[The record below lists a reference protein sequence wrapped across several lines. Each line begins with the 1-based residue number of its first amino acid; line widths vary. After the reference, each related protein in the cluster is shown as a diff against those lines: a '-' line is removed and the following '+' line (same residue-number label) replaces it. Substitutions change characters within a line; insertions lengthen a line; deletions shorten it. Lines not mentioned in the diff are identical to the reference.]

1 MDAIASER
9 YRFVLYGG
17 AIGGGKTIW
26 GLSTLLIM
34 CQLFP
39 KSRWCVVRE
48 NSEKIRTTTIPSF
61 RKLNP
66 SGKLRENPF
75 EYTHPNGSV
84 ILFKGENYDQDKEG
98 FWLRGLEVNGFLF
111 EEINECQEQTLD
123 IAFSRAG
130 RWECEPRPRPVILA
144 TCNPSN
150 NWVKTRIYDHWRAST
165 LPDKWLYIP
174 AKVTDNP
181 HLTEDYLEQLKY
193 LPRHKYMSLVEGDWD
208 VQLKVGGEFYKSFEM
223 EKHIG
228 SCPYD
233 PALPLHIS
241 WDDNVVPYLPCGI
254 FQLQGKELRMVAEIT
269 GINPYNTI
277 KAVCN
282 EIKRLYPNHNTG
294 MFVYGDAT
302 AEKQDTK
309 IEKGMS
315 FYRIVAQELAQYH
328 PKMRVTPSNP
338 SVIQRG
344 NFINSCLEHN
354 YKGIRFTVD
363 TSCKETIKDFVL
375 LKEAS
380 DGTKLKEMATDPI
393 TKARFQ
399 KVGHFTDLTDY
410 IFCSAFA
417 VEFDAY
423 QRGPGDSTM
432 MASRSP
438 LKRNSY

>member
-1 MDAIASER
+1 MDAIASEQ

-315 FYRIVAQELAQYH
+315 FYRIVAQELAQYQ

-380 DGTKLKEMATDPI
+380 DGTKLKEMATDPV

>member
-1 MDAIASER
+1 MCR
-9 YRFVLYGG
+9 QN
-17 AIGGGKTIW
+17 W
-26 GLSTLLIM
+26 GNI
-34 CQLFP
+34 
-39 KSRWCVVRE
+39 E
-48 NSEKIRTTTIPSF
+48 
-61 RKLNP
+61 
-66 SGKLRENPF
+66 GKLIKTFTENF
-75 EYTHPNGSV
+75 LDKGFSKYVKKFSRSQTLYELTWENGSQIV
-84 ILFKGENYDQDKEG
+84 FMAESFDSDKELNRFKGLEINGAFID
-98 FWLRGLEVNGFLF
+98 EVN
-111 EEINECQEQTLD
+111 EIQETTFD
-123 IAFSRAG
+123 KIIERSGSWFHSPNCPAK
-130 RWECEPRPRPVILA
+130 ILMS
-144 TCNPSN
+144 CNPAN
-150 NWVKTRIYDHWRAST
+150 NWVKQRFY
-165 LPDKWLYIP
+165 DKWKEGALPNEVAYIP
-174 AKVTDNP
+174 SKITDNP
-181 HLTEDYLEQLKY
+181 YVPQEYLDNLKM
-193 LPRHKYMSLVEGDWD
+193 LPTYQYMVFVEGDWD

-380 DGTKLKEMATDPI
+380 DGTKLKEMATDPV

-410 IFCSAFA
+410 IFCSAFS